1 MNYFRMTVAPLNL
14 IKDYSEKCQ
23 RSDSH
28 FLGNHENRSPL
39 SFEPKISDIIL
50 YERKKIPDL
59 FSAGGALSPRIIVS
73 TRLKEILENS
83 SEKVSI
89 EFYPISLIQGKKIF
103 QGHWI
108 TNFISFK
115 DDSLDFEKS
124 TFVVNTDTPVKNK
137 YGVFVESERSTEL
150 RKFKNLSEFLQ
161 VKNKGWG
168 NGVAVFA
175 ERPFIK
181 KSENNPI
188 LLFDEVPIQ
197 GIIVSEELKKEIE
210 QRGFEGFEFRPLE
223 IPDEEWYGPNG
234 LRKQFYK

>member
-1 MNYFRMTVAPLNL
+1 MNYYRMTVAPLDL
-14 IKDYSEKCQ
+14 IKDYSEKCHI
-23 RSDSH
+23 SDPH
-28 FLGNHENRSPL
+28 FLGNHNNRSPL

-50 YERKKIPDL
+50 YDGKKVPDL
-59 FSAGGALSPRIIVS
+59 FSAGGMLSPRKIVS
-73 TRLKEILENS
+73 TRLKKILES
-83 SEKVSI
+83 SFEKVSI
-89 EFYPISLIQGKKIF
+89 EFFPISLTQGNKTF
-103 QGHWI
+103 QEYWI

-124 TFVVNTDTPVKNK
+124 TFIVNTDTPVKNK

-168 NGVAVFA
+168 NGLSVFA

-181 KSENNPI
+181 KSENTPI
-188 LLFDEVPIQ
+188 LLFDEVPIL

-210 QRGFEGFEFRPLE
+210 QRGLEGIEFRPLE
-223 IPDEEWYGPNG
+223 ISDEEWYGPNG